1 MSKKRSMYIP
11 SFTVGPLGNALEKNE
26 KLPDNSTLRFW
37 DESFEPEYQHKAM
50 LLTAGHKYKDM
61 DYSKKFNFP
70 EDMNIFG
77 DSGGYQIATG
87 VLKFDDKLV
96 EEIFNWLEENS
107 TIAMNLDIP
116 PRMKMKGKFDECLEL
131 SYKNY
136 KYFEK
141 NQTGKTKFLNI
152 LHGDGDLKSYQ
163 KWYNKVKGMDFQGW
177 AIGGNSNWKL
187 IVMTLAVLA
196 NDKEH
201 LNLRNEFFHILGR
214 SRVSDIFLICRIQK
228 IINDFN
234 SNMTITTD
242 SSTPSLSTAF
252 GNYFYGFDLNNDAFK
267 MLTFPRSSGNSK
279 NANAPL
285 EVSNC
290 DCLNTNAYTNRLF
303 RNYSPT
309 EMGSFKSEHYAAMA
323 VQNFTIFLDAF
334 KFSEKL
340 ANSDDYFIRE
350 ILGPKRFKLVKIIDA
365 ILTDENPLKVY
376 AKYEPVLDQLS
387 PPMPTDFA
395 ENTFF

>member
-1 MSKKRSMYIP
+1 
-11 SFTVGPLGNALEKNE
+11 
-26 KLPDNSTLRFW
+26 
-37 DESFEPEYQHKAM
+37 
-50 LLTAGHKYKDM
+50 
-61 DYSKKFNFP
+61 
-70 EDMNIFG
+70 
-77 DSGGYQIATG
+77 
-87 VLKFDDKLV
+87 
-96 EEIFNWLEENS
+96 
-107 TIAMNLDIP
+107 MNLDIP
-116 PRMKMKGKFDECLEL
+116 PRLKMKGKFDECLEL

-196 NDKEH
+196 NNKEH

-228 IINDFN
+228 IINDLN

-290 DCLNTNAYTNRLF
+290 DCLNTNVYTNRLF

-309 EMGSFKSEHYAAMA
+309 EMGTFKSEHYAAMA

-350 ILGPKRFKLVKIIDA
+350 ILGPKRFKLMKIIDA

-376 AKYEPVLDQLS
+376 SKYEPVLDQLS